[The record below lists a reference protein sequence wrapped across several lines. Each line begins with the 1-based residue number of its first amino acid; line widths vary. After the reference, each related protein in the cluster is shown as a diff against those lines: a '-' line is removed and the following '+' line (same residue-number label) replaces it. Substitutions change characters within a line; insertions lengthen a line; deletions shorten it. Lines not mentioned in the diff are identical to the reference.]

1 MGYQVKKN
9 PIQIV
14 VVIGGL
20 MFFCGT
26 TVAVADPGQDIRL
39 GRQALTQEHPDLA
52 LSYFRKARN
61 EINLHP
67 DKYHDDQLAALSGL
81 GYAAL
86 WVGNSHEAE
95 SAYSKGISIA
105 HSPEDQKTMRVG
117 LARALINLGRPR
129 EAYDILKPVRSMG
142 ADPQLQS
149 AIASALLSW
158 DTVAQKHLNLAAPH
172 GVYPGPQWQ
181 AQLFRQTSDFVY
193 YPLHDR
199 INVGYQYSSDSDH
212 NINQIYQAG
221 VTIPGDGPGD
231 NSLSPTMWYGGF
243 RQTQITD
250 NNGSSG
256 ASNGQIGISTVEGG
270 WSAPINTNWNYS
282 ILGGVSTARNWT
294 FGRLD
299 GQVNYQP
306 SDTWGLNLSFDQQP
320 IRTVAAVEH
329 KILVNTFSLG
339 GFGRLR
345 NIGTVG
351 AAYFHQ
357 AFSDGNQRDGV
368 VVRVTPEFYS
378 FSSLPI
384 SIGVQGYFRAYTSG
398 TPLQLPLYQADGK
411 PVVNK
416 SGKPV
421 DGSAYFSPHHYR
433 EALGY
438 IIYVQKFSP
447 YSVMRLYAGYGD
459 QTIDGV
465 TTPITDFYGT
475 ITGIV
480 SKYLQFSL
488 TGGYSQIASAYGGG
502 SGYHRSYVGANLTI
516 PF

>member
-1 MGYQVKKN
+1 MKKK
-9 PIQIV
+9 PIQTMA
-14 VVIGGL
+14 VIAGL
-20 MFFCGT
+20 IFFSGA
-26 TVAVADPGQDIRL
+26 TVAAADPGHDIRL
-39 GRQALTQEHPDLA
+39 GREALTQEHPDLA
-52 LSYFRKARN
+52 LSYFRKARD
-61 EINLHP
+61 EIRRHP

-95 SAYSKGISIA
+95 NAYSKGITIA
-105 HSPEDQKTMRVG
+105 RSPGDQKTMRVG

-129 EAYDILKPVRSMG
+129 EAYDILKPVRSLG
-142 ADPQLQS
+142 AGPQLQS

-158 DTVAQKHLNLAAPH
+158 DTIAWKHLDLAAPH

-212 NINQIYQAG
+212 NINQTYQAG
-221 VTIPGDGPGD
+221 VTIPGVGPGD
-231 NSLSPTMWYGGF
+231 NSLSPTMWYAGF
-243 RQTQITD
+243 RQMQIND
-250 NNGSSG
+250 SD
-256 ASNGQIGISTVEGG
+256 GQIGLSTLEGG

-294 FGRLD
+294 FGRLA
-299 GQVNYQP
+299 GQLNYQP
-306 SDTWGLNLSFDQQP
+306 SDSWGLNLSFDRQP
-320 IRTVAAVEH
+320 IRTVTAVEN
-329 KILVNTFSLG
+329 KILVNTVSLG

-384 SIGVQGYFRAYTSG
+384 SVGVQGYFRAYTSG
-398 TPLQLPLYQADGK
+398 TPLRISI
-411 PVVNK
+411 N
-416 SGKPV
+416 
-421 DGSAYFSPHHYR
+421 GSPTNAYFSPHHYR

-459 QTIDGV
+459 QTIDGI

-480 SKYLQFSL
+480 STHLQFSL
-488 TGGYSQIASAYGGG
+488 TGGYSQVASAYGGG
-502 SGYHRSYVGANLTI
+502 AGYHRSYVGANLTI